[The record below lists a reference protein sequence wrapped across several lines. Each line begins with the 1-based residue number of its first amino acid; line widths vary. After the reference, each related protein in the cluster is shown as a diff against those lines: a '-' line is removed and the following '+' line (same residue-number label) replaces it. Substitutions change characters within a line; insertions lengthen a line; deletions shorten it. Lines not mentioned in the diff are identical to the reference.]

1 MQRSKIASHILLTEL
16 PKDQQ
21 FTQLA
26 TPAKY
31 FLDTIKMIA
40 YRAETA
46 MANVAREVMSRMDD
60 ARSLLRSIYQLE
72 ADLVADEK
80 NNILW
85 LSCIIQQIQFQRK
98 QLHIYV
104 MR

>member
-1 MQRSKIASHILLTEL
+1 
-16 PKDQQ
+16 
-21 FTQLA
+21 
-26 TPAKY
+26 
-31 FLDTIKMIA
+31 MIA

-80 NNILW
+80 NNILMVK
-85 LSCIIQQIQFQRK
+85 LHYPANPVSAKAITHLCDEMSSTETKFPGTNMKIIYK
-98 QLHIYV
+98 LGTS
-104 MR
+104 